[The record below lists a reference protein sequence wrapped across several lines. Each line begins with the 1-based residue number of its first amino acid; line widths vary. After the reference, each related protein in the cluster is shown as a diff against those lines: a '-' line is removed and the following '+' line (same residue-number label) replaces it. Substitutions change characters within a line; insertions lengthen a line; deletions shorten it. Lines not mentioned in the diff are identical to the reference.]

1 MTLNKILLTSPLP
14 GETQR
19 SWLREG
25 EGWVWGWVDECPYVL
40 DYFSLFLQQKPH
52 MGHLPGNSL
61 LIKTMTSG
69 WNNPDVD

>member
-1 MTLNKILLTSPLP
+1 M
-14 GETQR
+14 ETQR

-25 EGWVWGWVDECPYVL
+25 EGWVDECPYVL

-52 MGHLPGNSL
+52 MGHLSGNSL
-61 LIKTMTSG
+61 LIKTTTSG